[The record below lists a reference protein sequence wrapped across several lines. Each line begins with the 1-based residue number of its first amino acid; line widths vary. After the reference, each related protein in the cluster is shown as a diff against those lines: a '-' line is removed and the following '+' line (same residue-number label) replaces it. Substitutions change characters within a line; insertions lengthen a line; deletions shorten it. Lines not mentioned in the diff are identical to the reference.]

1 MQHRSIIMYV
11 CLCEGIN
18 ESTIKNAVLK
28 GCNTVKA
35 IRDKTGAAKNCC
47 KCVEEIQ
54 NIIKTTTVEKNIPLF
69 HSA

>member
-1 MQHRSIIMYV
+1 MYV

-18 ESTIKNAVLK
+18 ESTIENAVSN
-28 GCNTVKA
+28 GCHTVKA

-54 NIIKTTTVEKNIPLF
+54 NIIKKSAVEKNMPLF
-69 HSA
+69 QSA